1 MTRITIF
8 CDETWNS
15 PDLDEP
21 TGIHKLQGSFLND
34 PSKGQVY
41 AYLPESVQMIVL
53 MAVFKSSFI
62 NGAAAFSVG
71 VWMAKSNKPLSSCA
85 KPIKQTTRFISVRV
99 RSRGLH
105 GEVFCGHDP

>member
-21 TGIHKLQGSFLND
+21 TGIHKLQGAFLND

-41 AYLPESVQMIVL
+41 AYFAGI
-53 MAVFKSSFI
+53 
-62 NGAAAFSVG
+62 G
-71 VWMAKSNKPLSSCA
+71 
-85 KPIKQTTRFISVRV
+85 TDDRFDGS
-99 RSRGLH
+99 L
-105 GEVFCGHDP
+105 